1 MRASSVDWMQR
12 NPVMRL
18 SNTDIYALKALGYLG
33 TQPAG
38 TYVGSEDLS
47 EATGVRRTYLVRIL
61 AALANHGLIASKKG
75 VGGGYALPQRP
86 EEINLR
92 DVIRAVEGPIAPL
105 SCVSLNW
112 PKSCTEERRCHARS
126 RVWMRVRDAMLEVL
140 SQATVADLADDFR
153 QGVDY
158 TLCLEHLLHP
168 SELLAPR
175 E

>member
-1 MRASSVDWMQR
+1 
-12 NPVMRL
+12 MRL

-33 TQPAG
+33 TQPEG
-38 TYVGSEDLS
+38 HYVGSEDLS

-61 AALANHGLIASKKG
+61 AALANHGLVASKKG
-75 VGGGYALPQRP
+75 VGGGYALPRPP

-112 PKSCTEERRCHARS
+112 PKSCPEEGRCCARN
-126 RVWMRVRDAMLEVL
+126 RVWMRVRDAVL
-140 SQATVADLADDFR
+140 GALGQVTVADLAEDFR

-158 TLCLEHLLHP
+158 TPCLEHLLHP
-168 SELLAPR
+168 SELLTPR